1 MGKLNFNKVFTEFRK
16 DIEICSIA
24 KTVQALSSSKRS
36 PKKPG
41 DTSTMNT
48 SGDERVVV
56 AFGTRESSGIR
67 DRPQ

>member
-41 DTSTMNT
+41 DISMNT
-48 SGDERVVV
+48 SGEERVAV

-67 DRPQ
+67 ERQQ